1 MDQTPGSN
9 PPDVTYQSTVCTGE
23 PINRPRKRR
32 LRWLVLA
39 HVAASLS
46 TGMLV
51 AWDGPALWPGPA
63 AEVFV
68 GIVFCQTSLLGIW
81 GGLGMSS

>member
-9 PPDVTYQSTVCTGE
+9 PPDVTYQSTVCTGN
-23 PINRPRKRR
+23 PTSPPRRPR

-46 TGMLV
+46 TGML
-51 AWDGPALWPGPA
+51 ARREKRRQNTMA
-63 AEVFV
+63 
-68 GIVFCQTSLLGIW
+68 
-81 GGLGMSS
+81 